1 MTPSLT
7 RRRKGSAIA
16 GRTRKASS
24 TVPRG
29 VPRSAYTFRYT
40 VPASSMV
47 SMTQHM
53 LSKKGPFIDA
63 HLGPLTP
70 ATPIGQTFYIRPIT
84 TYNAAKKSLYIS
96 LQSCS
101 HTTHFNNNTITD
113 KLQVKG
119 TIRIAP
125 FEWDAKGVAR
135 KFPNQKLYVNVK
147 VKNGTGLPL
156 QGLHI
161 HDGQL
166 KGGLVGF
173 GPICYFLGTSQAWL
187 DKYNTGNAA
196 WIKKHG
202 PLPMANLVMAEPRV
216 IL

>member
-1 MTPSLT
+1 MAVLEL
-7 RRRKGSAIA
+7 RG
-16 GRTRKASS
+16 GRTKRRNRAGAARRTKKAKASS
-24 TVPRG
+24 KST
-29 VPRSAYTFRYT
+29 YTFRYT

-53 LSKKGPFIDA
+53 LTKKGPFIDA

-70 ATPIGQTFYIRPIT
+70 ATPIGQTFYIRPVT
-84 TYNAAKKSLYIS
+84 TYNASKKTLHIS

-125 FEWDAKGVAR
+125 FEWDAKGVAK
-135 KFPNQKLYVNVK
+135 KFANQKLYVNVK
-147 VKNGTGLPL
+147 VRNKTGLPL

-166 KGGLVGF
+166 KDGLVGF
-173 GPICYFLGTSQAWL
+173 GPICYFLGSSQNWL
-187 DKYNTGNAA
+187 DVYNTDNAA

-202 PLPMANLVMAEPRV
+202 PLPMANLVMAKPRV